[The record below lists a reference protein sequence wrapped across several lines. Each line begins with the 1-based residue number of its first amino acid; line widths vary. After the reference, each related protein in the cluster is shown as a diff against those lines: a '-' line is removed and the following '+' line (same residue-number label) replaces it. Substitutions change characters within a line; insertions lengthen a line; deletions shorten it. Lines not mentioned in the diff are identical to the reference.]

1 MTMYIVKRYLKHS
14 HVKFMKCKD
23 FFLKILSLSLI
34 LAYITDQTPKNTDT
48 YKYKWPNITVFMS
61 SSFHEVK
68 VILLQRKVNHLGCS
82 EYMTLYYELN
92 GKIYFPLLKAS
103 DMRPQNGSRW
113 WEHMWSLRVEPRN
126 GRCMQVFDFTKLTSI
141 YCWIKHTAKSFK
153 ELFPFFIPKFHHE
166 II

>member
-1 MTMYIVKRYLKHS
+1 MTMYIVKRYLKQS

-23 FFLKILSLSLI
+23 FKKKILSLSLI
-34 LAYITDQTPKNTDT
+34 RAYITDQTPKNTDT

-92 GKIYFPLLKAS
+92 GKIYFSLLKAS

-126 GRCMQVFDFTKLTSI
+126 GRCMQVFDFTNVTSI

-153 ELFPFFIPKFHHE
+153 ELFPFFIPKFHHK

>member
-1 MTMYIVKRYLKHS
+1 MTMYIVKRYLKQS

-92 GKIYFPLLKAS
+92 GKIYFSLLKAS

-153 ELFPFFIPKFHHE
+153 ELFPFFIPKFHHK